1 MTPQRVHSG
10 LSGFQVD
17 SKILPKKEK
26 NKFLVYVE
34 ASLRA
39 FLVCTSIPE
48 QKKKNFVFIF
58 QVSVI
63 SNRVWKLK
71 L

>member
-1 MTPQRVHSG
+1 MTPQRVYSG

-39 FLVCTSIPE
+39 FLVCISIPE
-48 QKKKNFVFIF
+48 RKKKNFGFMF
-58 QVSVI
+58 QVALI
-63 SNRVWKLK
+63 SNRV
-71 L
+71 